1 MVVCCWWCLLLPL
14 ADSELLVFF
23 GSLFFFF
30 FLAGDPCMLHF
41 GATPLQP
48 WCLQW
53 WKQPS
58 LVSLSLLGF
67 LSWLPFFS
75 FFLACV
81 FAFQETRL
89 SCRHVSVFSGHKS
102 CTRNSTDREIA
113 FEASLV
119 ARLSSE
125 LFFKA
130 FLALLFPA
138 LLFLSLTFPSAVF
151 MSAAFYTAGCCSGQ
165 KWANEKVL
173 WWPFITGEAICQ
185 KH

>member
-1 MVVCCWWCLLLPL
+1 MLLKAAFWWVCMSGCM
-14 ADSELLVFF
+14 LLVMLASPISRFRAACLF
-23 GSLFFFF
+23 WQLVFLLFF
-30 FLAGDPCMLHF
+30 LSGDPCMLHF

-67 LSWLPFFS
+67 LSWLPFLS
-75 FFLACV
+75 FFLASV

-102 CTRNSTDREIA
+102 CTRNSMDREIA

-119 ARLSSE
+119 APLSSE

-130 FLALLFPA
+130 FSALLFSALLFLALLFP
-138 LLFLSLTFPSAVF
+138 LQFFWV
-151 MSAAFYTAGCCSGQ
+151 Q
-165 KWANEKVL
+165 
-173 WWPFITGEAICQ
+173 PFTL
-185 KH
+185 